1 VLTNHIEIPELD
13 NVELLRKESSKHE
26 YPDHYHE
33 TFCVT
38 LIKSG
43 TLTESEF
50 ILPTGAI
57 VIAHPFEVH
66 NNELIRDVE
75 YAFTTF
81 YLSPDLFST
90 LIGETDCS
98 FEDKVIYDESLFNSF
113 DRLANALLIGNCES
127 ADKQELTNILYSNLA
142 SLTLRHSTPKPFH
155 TLTKPKLIDEIK
167 NLILENLD
175 TKMSIEKL
183 AGKVGMGKYK
193 FIRWFKKHVGLTPY
207 DFIILNRILAGQKMI
222 REGKPLLNAAMDTG
236 FYDQSHFSNYF
247 KRFIGLTP
255 KSYQQ
260 SCNIFQYSQ

>member
-1 VLTNHIEIPELD
+1 MLTNHIEIPDLD
-13 NVELLRKESSKHE
+13 SVELLRKESSKHE

-33 TFCVT
+33 TYCVT

-57 VIAHPFEVH
+57 VVAHPFEVH
-66 NNELIRDVE
+66 DNELIRDVE

-81 YLSPDLFST
+81 YLSPDLFSS
-90 LIGETDCS
+90 LSGDDHCS
-98 FEDKVIYDESLFNSF
+98 FENKVIYDEALFNSF
-113 DRLANALLIGNCES
+113 DRLASALLISDSKSFN
-127 ADKQELTNILYSNLA
+127 KQPLANDLYANLA
-142 SLTLRHSTPKPFH
+142 LLTRRHSNPKPFH
-155 TLTKPKLIDEIK
+155 TLTKPELIDEIK

-207 DFIILNRILAGQKMI
+207 DFIILNRVLLGQKML
-222 REGKPLLNAAMDTG
+222 REGKPLLDTAIDTG

-255 KSYQQ
+255 KSYQKN
-260 SCNIFQYSQ
+260 CNIFQYSQ